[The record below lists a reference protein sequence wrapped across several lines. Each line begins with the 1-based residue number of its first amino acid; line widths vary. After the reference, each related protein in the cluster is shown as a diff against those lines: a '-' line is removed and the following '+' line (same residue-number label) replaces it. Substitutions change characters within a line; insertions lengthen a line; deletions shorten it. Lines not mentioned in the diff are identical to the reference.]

1 MLVVFPQH
9 IVSCI
14 IFQTLLSAWWP
25 VPRKKHCVTL
35 PLNAFMCRYLKVWGC
50 ENSRLFC
57 FLRVWVCCVSSD
69 NIKMWCLAFGK
80 IKWKVRAFPYQSIW
94 RKWQHTLHVP
104 SCEMLESLNRRN
116 LKKFHV
122 NTIETACNNISL
134 NLSFKQSNGSCLLH
148 SEGTD
153 EETPGWLTSNK
164 VHGSPLHQF

>member
-1 MLVVFPQH
+1 MLGIWQNQVE
-9 IVSCI
+9 
-14 IFQTLLSAWWP
+14 SA
-25 VPRKKHCVTL
+25 
-35 PLNAFMCRYLKVWGC
+35 
-50 ENSRLFC
+50 
-57 FLRVWVCCVSSD
+57 CVS
-69 NIKMWCLAFGK
+69 
-80 IKWKVRAFPYQSIW
+80 
-94 RKWQHTLHVP
+94 VP
-104 SCEMLESLNRRN
+104 KHLEEVATYFTCSSCEMLESLNRRN